1 MVDGRRET
9 RTTGGPITGIAV
21 GAAIALGL
29 SVGLTSAAWV
39 DSTRFSATA
48 AGSTY
53 DIQGRFAA
61 TQPWQDVGLPGNPDT
76 FDDGFEIAIPPIHDV
91 LPGHSYVGDVF
102 LCNAGAVDGRI
113 TDATLQE
120 VTTTRDGAPPL
131 PGGLRLVNP
140 GSIEVEAIDIGTI
153 IPANS
158 CEPASVADPAND
170 IEGIIHFTTVDDFTG
185 QYGSTSK
192 ITIKIWVSSVV

>member
-1 MVDGRRET
+1 MVEVRRES
-9 RTTGGPITGIAV
+9 RTSGRLITGLAA
-21 GAAIALGL
+21 GAAMVLGL

-39 DSTRFSATA
+39 DSSRFSATA

-61 TQPWQDVGLPGNPDT
+61 DQPWQDVGLPGDPDT
-76 FDDGFEIAIPPIHDV
+76 FDEGFEIAIPPIHDV

-120 VTTTRDGAPPL
+120 VTT
-131 PGGLRLVNP
+131 
-140 GSIEVEAIDIGTI
+140 
-153 IPANS
+153 
-158 CEPASVADPAND
+158 
-170 IEGIIHFTTVDDFTG
+170 
-185 QYGSTSK
+185 
-192 ITIKIWVSSVV
+192 